1 MVEQVFRRGDNDY
14 QTFINPVS
22 DYMHQ
27 VSSLMA
33 EKHKIS
39 YQEAMALVKECIK
52 ESKVRNP
59 IIKYYNKN
67 SEGDMEIE
75 ENSLL
80 NYIANVKK
88 SGDIIV
94 PSFTVYKH
102 PSKERSLHADYLTS
116 NINKRKEDKHK
127 AFEYERLG
135 DEPMFRYYNTL
146 QSSRKVK
153 NNSLSGAYASPS
165 TILYNSSAHFTLTSI
180 TRCVSGIGNALSE
193 TIVGGN
199 KYFNSPNAVTGYV
212 ATICSYG
219 NLDKVKAMVEKYN
232 LHIPTP
238 LEVFNSIKEISR
250 WYWRDS
256 KKEAYIMHLLENIDP
271 ITRAAFLYINDL
283 WNIKNYNDAFMR
295 DLIGKLSL
303 KIEEGSTDPLKDL
316 DNAIDGVNM
325 LAHHIYANEIRGK
338 EVNYKDMLKEN
349 DPLLIKIASTAKNIK
364 ETLIEYS
371 DFFHTFFVTDI
382 LPINVA
388 YLKDMY
394 RFNIVLSDT
403 DSTCCSYDKWV
414 EWFFGCQNT
423 NAEGIAVAASVMTIT
438 TQLTDHCLRIF
449 AKNMNTGEQRDSFL
463 KMKNEFYW
471 QAFVTANVTKHY
483 YASTLIK
490 EGNVYKVPK
499 REKKGVH
506 FISST
511 IGGDLIARSEA
522 LMDRLME
529 EAIAGKKISVI
540 DACREVA
547 DLERRLL
554 NDFHNGALYMFKKD
568 SIKGEKSYKESGDKS
583 KYVNH
588 ILWENVFQEYF
599 SGAVKPPY
607 GVYTIPLKVK
617 NKSDWADVVNAI
629 GVTNPK
635 MKMDLSLFCTKYKKD
650 RISTLR
656 PPKSISDTQGLPREL
671 IPHVDIRK
679 TIMQAL
685 TAFYYILET
694 IGYYKKPGVLLMEL
708 GF

>member
-1 MVEQVFRRGDNDY
+1 MVQQVFRREADEY
-14 QTFINPVS
+14 KTYINPVE
-22 DYMHQ
+22 DYIHQ
-27 VSSLMA
+27 VSNLMS

-39 YQEAMALVKECIK
+39 YEEAVVLVKECIK
-52 ESKVRNP
+52 ESSPRNP
-59 IIKYYNKN
+59 TIRYHCKN
-67 SEGDMEIE
+67 SNGDMEVT
-75 ENSLL
+75 ENKLTT
-80 NYIANVKK
+80 YISDVRK
-88 SGDIIV
+88 SGNIIV
-94 PSFTVYKH
+94 PSFTIYRH
-102 PSKERSLHADYLTS
+102 PDQERSLHADYLS
-116 NINKRKEDKHK
+116 YNIAKRKEDKHK
-127 AFEYERLG
+127 AFEFERLG

-165 TILYNSSAHFTLTSI
+165 TILYNPSAHFTLTSI

-199 KYFNSPNAVTGYV
+199 KYFDRPNAVTGYI
-212 ATICSYG
+212 ATICAYV
-219 NLDKVKAMVEKYN
+219 DKEKVRSMIEKYN

-238 LEVFNSIKEISR
+238 LEVFESIKRISR

-256 KKEAYIMHLLENIDP
+256 KQEAYILHILENIDP
-271 ITRAAFLYINDL
+271 ISRAAFLYINDL
-283 WNIKNYNDAFMR
+283 WNIKNYNETFMR
-295 DLIGKLSL
+295 TLIGRMSL
-303 KIEEGSTDPLKDL
+303 KVEEGSTDYLSDL
-316 DNAIDGVNM
+316 DNSIDGVNM
-325 LAHHIYANEIRGK
+325 LAHHIYASEIKGK
-338 EVNYKDMLKEN
+338 EIIYKEMLKEN
-349 DPLLIKIASTAKNIK
+349 DPLLGKIASTAKNIK
-364 ETLIEYS
+364 ETLMEYR

-414 EWFFGCQNT
+414 DWFFGRHNT
-423 NAEGIAVAASVMTIT
+423 GDDGIAVAASVMTIT

-449 AKNMNTGEQRDSFL
+449 SKNMNTGIQRSDYL

-471 QAFVTANVTKHY
+471 QAFITANVTKHY

-490 EGNVYKVPK
+490 EGNVYKTPK

-511 IGGDLIARSEA
+511 IGGDLISRSEA

-529 EAIAGKKISVI
+529 EAIAGKKISVV

-554 NDFHNGALYMFKKD
+554 NDFHNGELYMFRKD
-568 SIKGEKSYKESGDKS
+568 SIKGAKSYKDGPEKS

-588 ILWENVFQEYF
+588 ILWKDVFEEYYNG
-599 SGAVKPPY
+599 SIEPPY
-607 GVYTIPLKVK
+607 GVYNIPLKVG
-617 NKSDWADVVNAI
+617 NKSDWVEVLTQI
-629 GVTNPK
+629 ERVNPK
-635 MKMDLSLFCTKYKKD
+635 MKLDLTLFCTKYKKE
-650 RISTLR
+650 RISTFR
-656 PPKSISDTQGLPREL
+656 PPKSMSDAKGLPKEI

-685 TAFYYILET
+685 TAFYFILET
-694 IGYYKKPGVLLMEL
+694 IGYYKKPGYLLMEL